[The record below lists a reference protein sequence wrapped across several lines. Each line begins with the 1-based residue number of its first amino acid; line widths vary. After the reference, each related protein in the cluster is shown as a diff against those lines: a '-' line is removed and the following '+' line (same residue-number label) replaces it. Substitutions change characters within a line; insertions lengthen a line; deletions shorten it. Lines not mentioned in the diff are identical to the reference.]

1 MRLSTSTNLYNFDR
15 SVPYQLSME
24 DAMRVCRDAGYSF
37 LDANFCGMSRLGKK
51 EAPMTLDDW
60 DERVRSW
67 KVLAERTGV
76 NFRQAHAFFSVK
88 GSIPADALPDGE
100 FGEEMMRRS
109 VLAAEMLGVEW
120 MVVHPVNILTDGKND
135 PEASFRYNLEY
146 YGKWAEFF
154 HTHHVGMAIENM
166 LCGGRYNNVWADID
180 RLCALVDAIGRPY
193 VGVCVDTGHANI
205 SGYKAGDAIR
215 KVGHRLRATHINDNH
230 GAGVDEHVAPY
241 MGTIDWSDVMNALRE
256 IGYSHDFS
264 FEIQNL
270 TSCYPAALQ
279 PEMIRFSYRLGNYLL
294 ANEGDL
300 G

>member
-1 MRLSTSTNLYNFDR
+1 MDGGPS
-15 SVPYQLSME
+15 
-24 DAMRVCRDAGYSF
+24 C
-37 LDANFCGMSRLGKK
+37 
-51 EAPMTLDDW
+51 
-60 DERVRSW
+60 ER
-67 KVLAERTGV
+67 
-76 NFRQAHAFFSVK
+76 
-88 GSIPADALPDGE
+88 
-100 FGEEMMRRS
+100 
-109 VLAAEMLGVEW
+109 
-120 MVVHPVNILTDGKND
+120 LTDGKND

-154 HTHHVGMAIENM
+154 HAHHVGMAIENM
-166 LCGGRYNNVWADID
+166 LCGGRHNNVWADID
-180 RLCALVDAIGRPY
+180 RLCALVDAIARDN

-205 SGYKAGDAIR
+205 SGYKAADAIR

-256 IGYSHDFS
+256 IDYAQDFS

-294 ANEGDL
+294 ANEGDI